1 MASKPPDLMCP
12 IQAVS
17 QELFSAYW
25 DGISDGDRY
34 FHTAFSLNHKL
45 HAVWHWNRG
54 VWWTCLSLN
63 EIVHI
68 VVEGLQR
75 MDRLDLLDKRD

>member
-25 DGISDGDRY
+25 EKIDEGDRY
-34 FHTAFSLNHKL
+34 FHTAFSIRHKL
-45 HAVWHWNRG
+45 HAIWHWDRG
-54 VWWTCLSLN
+54 VWWTCQDLN
-63 EIVHI
+63 LLVR
-68 VVEGLQR
+68 VVIDGLQSMGR
-75 MDRLDLLDKRD
+75 MDLLEK